1 MSDKSTDTHYMEREV
16 KNIVLQSGDYSV
28 LQLDSLLVKTFSAA

>member
-1 MSDKSTDTHYMEREV
+1 MEREV

-28 LQLDSLLVKTFSAA
+28 LKLDSLLVKTFLLRNC